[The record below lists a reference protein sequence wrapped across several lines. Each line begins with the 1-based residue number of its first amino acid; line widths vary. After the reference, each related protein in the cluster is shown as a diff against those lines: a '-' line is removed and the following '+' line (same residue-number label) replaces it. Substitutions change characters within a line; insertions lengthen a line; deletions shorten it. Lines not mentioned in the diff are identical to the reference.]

1 MKRKSRKSVHY
12 TVDDLKHKLDL
23 NHSEELFGI
32 EIEIP
37 QQCPKINSFIDDIKA
52 MRDHINRLSELIDD
66 NENNTNKIY
75 IERECNII
83 KEYEKVLIE
92 SFEEVRDACQ
102 SLRTRGEQWKQLT
115 RNLFDNIPYNKKYI
129 DPKFLKQI

>member
-1 MKRKSRKSVHY
+1 MRRKSRKPIRY
-12 TVDDLKHKLDL
+12 TVDDLKSKLDL
-23 NHSEELFGI
+23 DSSEELFGI
-32 EIEIP
+32 EIEVP
-37 QQCPKINSFIDDIKA
+37 QQCPKINSFIDDIKV
-52 MRDHINRLSELIDD
+52 MRDHINRLSELIND
-66 NENNTNKIY
+66 NENNSNRIY

-102 SLRTRGEQWKQLT
+102 SLRTRGEGWKRLA
-115 RNLFDNIPYNKKYI
+115 RNLFDNIPYNKKYV